1 MGLVNKLKNIL
12 FEEEEVEVPVLE
24 KKEKVISEPV
34 IREMPRKEEVHNT
47 PDYSSF
53 YNEEAVS
60 KPRQDNPPVVE
71 APRREEIKTN
81 VDQVSEREIFK
92 SEKTF
97 NFPAFD
103 EEEFE
108 SSLPRRSTNVM
119 EHERRKAKDK
129 NLRKVEAPK
138 KEEVKE
144 VKTKFRPSPIIS
156 PVYGIL
162 DKNYTPDDITTREV
176 TPKALDVDS
185 VRKKAFGT
193 LEEEIIDM
201 PIASKYPEIDADNDI
216 LEEKLEKARTIDE
229 LLKDSSDEILD
240 VDNSFS
246 DKIYDT
252 SDFSNINLDN
262 TLTNLSNSMENEN
275 IEENLNATIDSLED
289 VSEAKTQVDT
299 TPVEEE
305 DSLESDL
312 FDLIDSMY
320 ENREDGE

>member
-12 FEEEEVEVPVLE
+12 FEEEEVEIPVIE
-24 KKEKVISEPV
+24 KKEKVVSEPV
-34 IREMPRKEEVHNT
+34 IRQMPKQEEIRNV

-53 YNEEAVS
+53 YNEEAIS
-60 KPRQDNPPVVE
+60 KPMPTKEVVIEPPKNT
-71 APRREEIKTN
+71 EIKTN
-81 VDQVSEREIFK
+81 VEEVSEREIFK

-108 SSLPRRSTNVM
+108 SSMPRRTTNVM
-119 EHERRKAKDK
+119 EHERKKFRDK
-129 NLRKVEAPK
+129 NSRKVEAVK
-138 KEEVKE
+138 KEEPKE
-144 VKTKFRPSPIIS
+144 EKTKFRPSPIIS

-162 DKNYTPDDITTREV
+162 DKNYTPEDITTRE
-176 TPKALDVDS
+176 TIPKTLDVDS
-185 VRKKAFGT
+185 VRKKAFGS
-193 LEEEIIDM
+193 LEDDIMEM
-201 PIASKYPEIDADNDI
+201 PEVPKYPEINRDKEI

-240 VDNSFS
+240 VENSFS
-246 DKIYDT
+246 STSFDT
-252 SDFSNINLDN
+252 NDFSELNLEN
-262 TLTNLSNSMENEN
+262 TLTNLSRTMNND
-275 IEENLNATIDSLED
+275 IDKDLDVTIDSLGED
-289 VSEAKTQVDT
+289 VPLEQPKMTA
-299 TPVEEE
+299 EEE